1 MDDFE
6 KQIYNTYLIV
16 SRSIINKPFKIRK
29 DFTGFE
35 KKREY
40 LAVVKLAAFFK
51 KHRHL
56 NVKSFFEAPFFVY
69 EEDYFG
75 IDFFCT
81 HKAVSTYTKYND
93 IFLVEN
99 PDSAAVGGKIK
110 ESIVF
115 ITNYCKTN
123 NIKIRQYIMCKETG
137 SQSYAFLGH
146 LKDRKINVYVLFAFR
161 DFESILNIID
171 VNIKKIFAPS
181 LMKVDYLRTKMY
193 SSVQMKKN
201 VNLFK
206 KFVDNQ

>member
-16 SRSIINKPFKIRK
+16 SRSIVSKPFKIRK

-35 KKREY
+35 KKKEY
-40 LAVVKLAAFFK
+40 LAVIKLAAFFK
-51 KHRHL
+51 KHKHL
-56 NVKSFFEAPFFVY
+56 NIKSFFVAPFFVY
-69 EEDYFG
+69 GEDYFG

-93 IFLVEN
+93 VFLVEN
-99 PDSAAVGGKIK
+99 PDSAASGRKIK

-115 ITNYCKTN
+115 ITNYCKVN
-123 NIKIRQYIMCKETG
+123 NIKTRQYIICKEKA
-137 SQSYAFLGH
+137 SQTYVFLEH
-146 LKDRKINVYVLFAFR
+146 LKDRKINVYALFAFKEL
-161 DFESILNIID
+161 ESILNMID
-171 VNIKKIFAPS
+171 PDIKKLFAPS

>member
-6 KQIYNTYLIV
+6 KQVYNTYLIV
-16 SRSIINKPFKIRK
+16 SRSIISKPFKIRK

-40 LAVVKLAAFFK
+40 LAVIKLAAFFK
-51 KHRHL
+51 KHKHL
-56 NVKSFFEAPFFVY
+56 NIKSFFEAPFFVY
-69 EEDYFG
+69 GEDYFG

-93 IFLVEN
+93 VFLVEN
-99 PDSAAVGGKIK
+99 PDSAVSGRKIK

-115 ITNYCKTN
+115 ITNYCKAN
-123 NIKIRQYIMCKETG
+123 NIKTRQYIICKEQA
-137 SQSYAFLGH
+137 SQAYVFLEH
-146 LKDRKINVYVLFAFR
+146 LKDRKISVYVLFAFKE
-161 DFESILNIID
+161 FESVLNIID
-171 VNIKKIFAPS
+171 PGIKKLFAPS
-181 LMKVDYLRTKMY
+181 LMKVDYIRTKMY

>member
-16 SRSIINKPFKIRK
+16 SRSIVSKPFKIRK

-35 KKREY
+35 KKKEY
-40 LAVVKLAAFFK
+40 LAVIKLAAFFK

-56 NVKSFFEAPFFVY
+56 NIKSFFEAPFFVY
-69 EEDYFG
+69 GEDYFG

-93 IFLVEN
+93 VFLVEN
-99 PDSAAVGGKIK
+99 PDSAACGRKIK

-115 ITNYCKTN
+115 ITNYCKAN
-123 NIKIRQYIMCKETG
+123 NIKTRQYILCKEKA
-137 SQSYAFLGH
+137 SQTYAFLEH
-146 LKDRKINVYVLFAFR
+146 LKDRKINVYALFAFK
-161 DFESILNIID
+161 DFESILNIVD
-171 VNIKKIFAPS
+171 PDIKKLFAPS

>member
-16 SRSIINKPFKIRK
+16 SRSIVNKPFKVRK

-35 KKREY
+35 KKKEY
-40 LAVVKLAAFFK
+40 LAVIKLAAFFK

-56 NVKSFFEAPFFVY
+56 NIKSFFEAPFFVY
-69 EEDYFG
+69 GEDYFG

-93 IFLVEN
+93 VFLVEN
-99 PDSAAVGGKIK
+99 PDSAASGRKIK
-110 ESIVF
+110 ESILF
-115 ITNYCKTN
+115 ITKYCKEN
-123 NIKIRQYIMCKETG
+123 NIKTRQYIICKEKA
-137 SQSYAFLGH
+137 SQTYVFLEH
-146 LKDRKINVYVLFAFR
+146 LKDRKINVYVLFAFKEL
-161 DFESILNIID
+161 ESILNIID
-171 VNIKKIFAPS
+171 PDIKKLFNPS
-181 LMKVDYLRTKMY
+181 LMKIDYLRTKMY

>member
-16 SRSIINKPFKIRK
+16 SRSIVSKPFKIRK

-35 KKREY
+35 KKKEY
-40 LAVVKLAAFFK
+40 LAVIKLAAFFK
-51 KHRHL
+51 KHKHL
-56 NVKSFFEAPFFVY
+56 NIKSFFEAPFFVY
-69 EEDYFG
+69 GEDYFG

-93 IFLVEN
+93 VFLVEN
-99 PDSAAVGGKIK
+99 PDSAASGRKIK

-115 ITNYCKTN
+115 ITNYCKVN
-123 NIKIRQYIMCKETG
+123 NIKTRQYIICKENA
-137 SQSYAFLGH
+137 SQTYVFLEH
-146 LKDRKINVYVLFAFR
+146 LKDRKINVYALFAFKEL
-161 DFESILNIID
+161 ESILNMID
-171 VNIKKIFAPS
+171 PDIKKLFAPS